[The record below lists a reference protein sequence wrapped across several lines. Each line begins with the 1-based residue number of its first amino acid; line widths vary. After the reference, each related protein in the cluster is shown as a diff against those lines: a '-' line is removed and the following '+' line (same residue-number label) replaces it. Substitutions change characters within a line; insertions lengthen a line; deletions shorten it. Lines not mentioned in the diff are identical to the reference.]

1 MFTVMVLVLVL
12 VLWQQVGCLC
22 LSVPDLQKRL
32 RWLQEALPQIP
43 AGQRSVGRVA
53 EDQPAAGGLGEF
65 QISALTLFTTG
76 VVLQRCVLKVKGSVQ
91 VHTEA
96 RFRRQNTRVWTDWRN
111 SSSRKHWRGYLVFW
125 WSTQKFDLNYFLSC
139 VFTCETDPL
148 GFTHGKEKDFFSH
161 LVSWMKNNS
170 RQQSETEGEKILW
183 TI

>member
-1 MFTVMVLVLVL
+1 MFTVMVLVL

-111 SSSRKHWRGYLVFW
+111 SSSRRDWRGYLVFW

-139 VFTCETDPL
+139 ETDPL
-148 GFTHGKEKDFFSH
+148 GFTHGKQKDFFSH
-161 LVSWMKNNS
+161 LVSWMKNNL